1 VAWTSASQAIDAP
14 RDRGRIRSLT
24 TEKFIEIRNIA
35 RSSSRPCAH
44 QHHHRS
50 QCRERDAYYGK
61 AVRPVGLARFG
72 DEATDYGHRG
82 VPNVLL
88 AAPLTSDGTWNSA
101 HFKNKEYDGL
111 VSQYV
116 AALDLGSQRAV
127 AGKIQTLLLDE
138 TPVIFSYFYNFL
150 TATTQGVTGVET
162 TAMAHVFL
170 AQAMFH

>member
-1 VAWTSASQAIDAP
+1 M
-14 RDRGRIRSLT
+14 
-24 TEKFIEIRNIA
+24 
-35 RSSSRPCAH
+35 
-44 QHHHRS
+44 
-50 QCRERDAYYGK
+50 
-61 AVRPVGLARFG
+61 
-72 DEATDYGHRG
+72 
-82 VPNVLL
+82 PNVLL